1 MGKQAQRQSDGR
13 QKLKEA
19 RAALAAAAARAMKA
33 GILSADDTCRVRLA
47 LKRGR
52 SYRTS
57 PAGLSLAA
65 RQCAQ
70 LAHELDSHMTNTQH
84 RERV

>member
-19 RAALAAAAARAMKA
+19 RAALAAAATRAMKA
-33 GILSADDTCRVRLA
+33 GILSPDDTCRVRLA

-57 PAGLSLAA
+57 AAGLSFAA
-65 RQCAQ
+65 RQCAH
-70 LAHELDSHMTNTQH
+70 LAHELDSHMTDAQN